1 MKTRSS
7 SWEMYQTLRDE
18 EKRRKREINNR
29 NFHENYFADTYYGG
43 GYLQSYDKY
52 GEGHRHNNRAW

>member
-1 MKTRSS
+1 MKRSS

-18 EKRRKREINNR
+18 EKRRKREINN
-29 NFHENYFADTYYGG
+29 NFRDNYYGLK
-43 GYLQSYDKY
+43 YFQPYDKY

>member
-1 MKTRSS
+1 MKRSS

-18 EKRRKREINNR
+18 EKRRKKEINN
-29 NFHENYFADTYYGG
+29 NFRENYLADNYYGG
-43 GYLQSYDKY
+43 EYLQSYDKY